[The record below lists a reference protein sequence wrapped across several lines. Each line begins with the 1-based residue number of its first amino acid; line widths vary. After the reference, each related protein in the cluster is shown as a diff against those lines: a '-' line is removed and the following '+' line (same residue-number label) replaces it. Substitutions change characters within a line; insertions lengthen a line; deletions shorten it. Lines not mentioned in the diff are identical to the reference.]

1 MRISDWVKNYRKE
14 HGLSMQAFGNLCGLS
29 KAYISIL
36 EKDINPTTGKSFV
49 PTLQTLKKIADATN
63 TDLDLLFSL
72 LDGSQEIEVNSSDT
86 THNSRMFSMSY
97 KRPESDSKNSGIG
110 HVSGGVRIPILGK
123 VVAGIPLEAITDIDG
138 WEEISPKMAASG
150 EYFALRIKGL
160 SMEPKLHEGDIVIVK
175 RQSDVESGDTAIIL
189 VDGEDATVKQIK
201 KNKEGIMLIGLN
213 IYVYPPHFYTNREI
227 ADLPVQIIGKV
238 VESRHTW

>member
-1 MRISDWVKNYRKE
+1 MVEKECYFMDSIGQRIKNARKNASLTQLE
-14 HGLSMQAFGNLCGLS
+14 LAEKTKLSRS
-29 KAYISIL
+29 YIGDI
-36 EKDINPTTGKSFV
+36 EKDRYNPSVSTLELIAAATGV
-49 PTLQTLKKIADATN
+49 PASKLLSTSGQTPTPP
-63 TDLDLLFSL
+63 
-72 LDGSQEIEVNSSDT
+72 
-86 THNSRMFSMSY
+86 R
-97 KRPESDSKNSGIG
+97 
-110 HVSGGVRIPILGK
+110 GVRIPILGK

-213 IYVYPPHFYTNREI
+213 IDVYPPHFYTNREI

>member
-1 MRISDWVKNYRKE
+1 MDSIGQRIKNARKNASLTQLE
-14 HGLSMQAFGNLCGLS
+14 LAEKTKLSRS
-29 KAYISIL
+29 YIGDI
-36 EKDINPTTGKSFV
+36 EKDRYNPSVSTLELIAAATGV
-49 PTLQTLKKIADATN
+49 PASKLLSTSGQTLTPP
-63 TDLDLLFSL
+63 
-72 LDGSQEIEVNSSDT
+72 
-86 THNSRMFSMSY
+86 R
-97 KRPESDSKNSGIG
+97 
-110 HVSGGVRIPILGK
+110 GVRIPILGK

-189 VDGEDATVKQIK
+189 VDSEDATVKQIK
-201 KNKEGIMLIGLN
+201 KTKEGIMLIGLN
-213 IYVYPPHFYTNREI
+213 IDVYPPHFYTNREI

>member
-1 MRISDWVKNYRKE
+1 MYIGELIKDYRTK
-14 HGLSMQAFGNLCGLS
+14 HNLSMQDFANISKIS
-29 KAYISIL
+29 KAYIGVL
-36 EKDINPTTGKSFV
+36 EKIYNPKTKEPVAPTIEKMKAIGEAMGMSLDELLKALDTDQPVVINN
-49 PTLQTLKKIADATN
+49 KKKN
-63 TDLDLLFSL
+63 TV
-72 LDGSQEIEVNSSDT
+72 Q
-86 THNSRMFSMSY
+86 
-97 KRPESDSKNSGIG
+97 
-110 HVSGGVRIPILGK
+110 GVRIPILGK

-138 WEEISPKMAASG
+138 WEEISPKMASSG

-201 KNKEGIMLIGLN
+201 KTKEGIMLIGLN
-213 IYVYPPHFYTNREI
+213 IDVYPPHFYTNREI

>member
-1 MRISDWVKNYRKE
+1 MDSIGQRIKNARKNASLTQLE
-14 HGLSMQAFGNLCGLS
+14 LAEKTKLSRS
-29 KAYISIL
+29 YIGDI
-36 EKDINPTTGKSFV
+36 EKDRYNPSVSTLELIAAATGVSASKLLSTSGKT
-49 PTLQTLKKIADATN
+49 PTPP
-63 TDLDLLFSL
+63 
-72 LDGSQEIEVNSSDT
+72 
-86 THNSRMFSMSY
+86 R
-97 KRPESDSKNSGIG
+97 
-110 HVSGGVRIPILGK
+110 GVRIPILGK

-201 KNKEGIMLIGLN
+201 KTKEGIMLIGLN
-213 IYVYPPHFYTNREI
+213 IDVYPPHFYTNREI

>member
-1 MRISDWVKNYRKE
+1 MDSIGQRIKNARKNASLTQLE
-14 HGLSMQAFGNLCGLS
+14 LAEKTKLSRS
-29 KAYISIL
+29 YIGDI
-36 EKDINPTTGKSFV
+36 EKDRYNPSVSTLELIAAATGV
-49 PTLQTLKKIADATN
+49 PASK
-63 TDLDLLFSL
+63 LLS
-72 LDGSQEIEVNSSDT
+72 T
-86 THNSRMFSMSY
+86 SRHTPTPT
-97 KRPESDSKNSGIG
+97 R
-110 HVSGGVRIPILGK
+110 GVRIPILGK

-189 VDGEDATVKQIK
+189 VDSEDATVKQIK
-201 KNKEGIMLIGLN
+201 KTKEGIMLIGLN
-213 IYVYPPHFYTNREI
+213 IDVYPPHFYTNREI

>member
-1 MRISDWVKNYRKE
+1 MDSIGQRIKNARKNASLTQLE
-14 HGLSMQAFGNLCGLS
+14 LAEKTKLSRS
-29 KAYISIL
+29 YIGDI
-36 EKDINPTTGKSFV
+36 EKDRYNPSVSTLELIAAATGV
-49 PTLQTLKKIADATN
+49 PASKLLSASGQTPTPP
-63 TDLDLLFSL
+63 
-72 LDGSQEIEVNSSDT
+72 
-86 THNSRMFSMSY
+86 R
-97 KRPESDSKNSGIG
+97 
-110 HVSGGVRIPILGK
+110 GVRIPILGK
-123 VVAGIPLEAITDIDG
+123 VVAGIPLEAITDVDG

-201 KNKEGIMLIGLN
+201 KTKEGIMLIGLN
-213 IYVYPPHFYTNREI
+213 IDVYPPHFYTNREI

>member
-1 MRISDWVKNYRKE
+1 MSSDSVKNYVADKIKFYRKMA
-14 HGLSMQAFGNLCGLS
+14 GLTQKELGEKIGVKHNTISSYESGKNEPEQDMLFKIAAALD
-29 KAYISIL
+29 ISINEL
-36 EKDINPTTGKSFV
+36 FPQTASSF
-49 PTLQTLKKIADATN
+49 
-63 TDLDLLFSL
+63 
-72 LDGSQEIEVNSSDT
+72 
-86 THNSRMFSMSY
+86 
-97 KRPESDSKNSGIG
+97 SGIK
-110 HVSGGVRIPILGK
+110 GVRIPILGK
-123 VVAGIPLEAITDIDG
+123 VVAGIPIEAITDIDG

-201 KNKEGIMLIGLN
+201 KTKEGIMLIGLN
-213 IYVYPPHFYTNREI
+213 IDVYPPHFYTNREI

>member
-1 MRISDWVKNYRKE
+1 MSSDSVKNYVADKIKFYRKMA
-14 HGLSMQAFGNLCGLS
+14 GLTQKELGEKIGVKHNTISSYESGKNEPEQDMLFKIAAALD
-29 KAYISIL
+29 ISINEL
-36 EKDINPTTGKSFV
+36 FPQTASSF
-49 PTLQTLKKIADATN
+49 
-63 TDLDLLFSL
+63 
-72 LDGSQEIEVNSSDT
+72 
-86 THNSRMFSMSY
+86 
-97 KRPESDSKNSGIG
+97 SGIK
-110 HVSGGVRIPILGK
+110 GVRIPILGK

-189 VDGEDATVKQIK
+189 VDSEDATVKQIK
-201 KNKEGIMLIGLN
+201 KTKEGIMLIGLN
-213 IYVYPPHFYTNREI
+213 IDVYPPHFYTNREI

>member
-1 MRISDWVKNYRKE
+1 MMEKECYFMDSIGQRIKNARKNASLTQLE
-14 HGLSMQAFGNLCGLS
+14 LAEKTKLSRS
-29 KAYISIL
+29 YIGDI
-36 EKDINPTTGKSFV
+36 EKDRYNPSVSTLELIAAATGV
-49 PTLQTLKKIADATN
+49 PASK
-63 TDLDLLFSL
+63 LLS
-72 LDGSQEIEVNSSDT
+72 T
-86 THNSRMFSMSY
+86 SRHTPTPT
-97 KRPESDSKNSGIG
+97 R
-110 HVSGGVRIPILGK
+110 GVRIPILGK

-189 VDGEDATVKQIK
+189 VDSEDATVKQIK
-201 KNKEGIMLIGLN
+201 KTKEGIMLIGLN
-213 IYVYPPHFYTNREI
+213 IDVYPPHFYTNREI

>member
-1 MRISDWVKNYRKE
+1 MDSIGQRIKNARKNASLTQLE
-14 HGLSMQAFGNLCGLS
+14 LAEKTKLSRS
-29 KAYISIL
+29 YIGDI
-36 EKDINPTTGKSFV
+36 EKDRYNPSVSTLELIAAATGVSASKLLS
-49 PTLQTLKKIADATN
+49 TSGQTPMPP
-63 TDLDLLFSL
+63 
-72 LDGSQEIEVNSSDT
+72 
-86 THNSRMFSMSY
+86 R
-97 KRPESDSKNSGIG
+97 
-110 HVSGGVRIPILGK
+110 GVRIPILGK

-189 VDGEDATVKQIK
+189 VDSEDATVKQIK
-201 KNKEGIMLIGLN
+201 KTKEGIMLIGLN
-213 IYVYPPHFYTNREI
+213 IDVYPPHFYTNKEI

>member
-1 MRISDWVKNYRKE
+1 MSSDSVKNYVADKIKFYRKMA
-14 HGLSMQAFGNLCGLS
+14 GLTQKELGEKIGVKHNTISSYESGKNEPEQDMLFKIAAALD
-29 KAYISIL
+29 ISINEL
-36 EKDINPTTGKSFV
+36 FPQTASSF
-49 PTLQTLKKIADATN
+49 
-63 TDLDLLFSL
+63 
-72 LDGSQEIEVNSSDT
+72 
-86 THNSRMFSMSY
+86 
-97 KRPESDSKNSGIG
+97 SGIK
-110 HVSGGVRIPILGK
+110 GVRIPILGK

-201 KNKEGIMLIGLN
+201 KTKEGIMLIGLN
-213 IYVYPPHFYTNREI
+213 IDVYPPHFYTNREI

>member
-1 MRISDWVKNYRKE
+1 MAGLTQKELGEKIGVKHNTISSYESGKNEPEQDMLFKIAAA
-14 HGLSMQAFGNLCGLS
+14 LD
-29 KAYISIL
+29 ISINEL
-36 EKDINPTTGKSFV
+36 FPQTASSF
-49 PTLQTLKKIADATN
+49 
-63 TDLDLLFSL
+63 
-72 LDGSQEIEVNSSDT
+72 
-86 THNSRMFSMSY
+86 
-97 KRPESDSKNSGIG
+97 SGIK
-110 HVSGGVRIPILGK
+110 GVRIPILGK
-123 VVAGIPLEAITDIDG
+123 VVAGIPIEAITDIDG

-189 VDGEDATVKQIK
+189 VDSEDATVKQIK
-201 KNKEGIMLIGLN
+201 KTKEGIMLIGLN
-213 IYVYPPHFYTNREI
+213 IDVYPPHFYTNREI

>member
-1 MRISDWVKNYRKE
+1 MDSIGQRIKNARKNASLTQLE
-14 HGLSMQAFGNLCGLS
+14 LAEKTKLSRS
-29 KAYISIL
+29 YIGDI
-36 EKDINPTTGKSFV
+36 EKDRYNPSVSTLELIAAATGV
-49 PTLQTLKKIADATN
+49 PASK
-63 TDLDLLFSL
+63 LLS
-72 LDGSQEIEVNSSDT
+72 T
-86 THNSRMFSMSY
+86 SRHTPTPT
-97 KRPESDSKNSGIG
+97 R
-110 HVSGGVRIPILGK
+110 GVRIPILGK

-189 VDGEDATVKQIK
+189 VDSEDATVKQIK
-201 KNKEGIMLIGLN
+201 KTKEGIMLIGLN
-213 IYVYPPHFYTNREI
+213 IDVSPPHFYTNREI

>member
-1 MRISDWVKNYRKE
+1 MSSDSVKNYVADKIKFYRKMA
-14 HGLSMQAFGNLCGLS
+14 GLTQKELGEKIGVKHNTISSYESGKNEPEQDMLFKIAAALD
-29 KAYISIL
+29 ISINEL
-36 EKDINPTTGKSFV
+36 FPQTASSF
-49 PTLQTLKKIADATN
+49 A
-63 TDLDLLFSL
+63 
-72 LDGSQEIEVNSSDT
+72 
-86 THNSRMFSMSY
+86 
-97 KRPESDSKNSGIG
+97 GIK
-110 HVSGGVRIPILGK
+110 GVRIPILGK

-160 SMEPKLHEGDIVIVK
+160 SMEPKLHEGDVVIVK

-189 VDGEDATVKQIK
+189 VDSEDATVKQIK
-201 KNKEGIMLIGLN
+201 KTKEGIMLIGLN
-213 IYVYPPHFYTNREI
+213 IDVYPPHFYTNREI

>member
-1 MRISDWVKNYRKE
+1 MDSIGQRIKNARKNASLTQLE
-14 HGLSMQAFGNLCGLS
+14 LAEKTKLSRS
-29 KAYISIL
+29 YIGDI
-36 EKDINPTTGKSFV
+36 EKDRYNPSVSTLALIAAATGV
-49 PTLQTLKKIADATN
+49 PASK
-63 TDLDLLFSL
+63 LLS
-72 LDGSQEIEVNSSDT
+72 T
-86 THNSRMFSMSY
+86 SRHTPTPT
-97 KRPESDSKNSGIG
+97 R
-110 HVSGGVRIPILGK
+110 GVRIPILGK

-189 VDGEDATVKQIK
+189 VDSEDATVKQIK
-201 KNKEGIMLIGLN
+201 KTKEGIMLIGLN
-213 IYVYPPHFYTNREI
+213 IDVYPPHFYTNREI

>member
-1 MRISDWVKNYRKE
+1 MSSDSVKNYVADKIKFYRKMA
-14 HGLSMQAFGNLCGLS
+14 GLTQKELGEKIGVKHNTISSYESGKNEPEQDMLFKIAAALD
-29 KAYISIL
+29 ISINEL
-36 EKDINPTTGKSFV
+36 FPQTASSF
-49 PTLQTLKKIADATN
+49 
-63 TDLDLLFSL
+63 
-72 LDGSQEIEVNSSDT
+72 
-86 THNSRMFSMSY
+86 
-97 KRPESDSKNSGIG
+97 SGIK
-110 HVSGGVRIPILGK
+110 GVRIPILGK
-123 VVAGIPLEAITDIDG
+123 VVAGIPIEAITDIDG

-189 VDGEDATVKQIK
+189 VDSEDATVKQIK
-201 KNKEGIMLIGLN
+201 KTKEGIMLIGLN
-213 IYVYPPHFYTNREI
+213 IDVYPPHFYTNREI

>member
-1 MRISDWVKNYRKE
+1 MKAIGEAMGMSLDELLKALDTDQPVVINNKKKNTV
-14 HGLSMQAFGNLCGLS
+14 Q
-29 KAYISIL
+29 
-36 EKDINPTTGKSFV
+36 
-49 PTLQTLKKIADATN
+49 
-63 TDLDLLFSL
+63 
-72 LDGSQEIEVNSSDT
+72 
-86 THNSRMFSMSY
+86 
-97 KRPESDSKNSGIG
+97 
-110 HVSGGVRIPILGK
+110 GVRIPILGK

-150 EYFALRIKGL
+150 EYFALRIKGQ

-201 KNKEGIMLIGLN
+201 KTKEGIMLIGLN
-213 IYVYPPHFYTNREI
+213 IDVYPPHFYTNREI